1 MHRVGRGLGGDALHA
16 GEIGVKRGRHRH
28 RQRADQ
34 PLGHHHRVAREL
46 EAACPEDRSGG
57 LFGARHVAWR
67 CEEGH
72 LVVQIHQLLA
82 VVHGLEHDVPVGLA
96 FLQVGQEAR
105 HVTGGVGRGA
115 RGLQVGP
122 VARRF
127 GVEHMHTQRDHERTW
142 VLERGLVE
150 IADEAAH
157 VPECEARRKRS
168 HRQQAQLAAL
178 LLGRIAQLD
187 PGLTDG
193 EVRGAIDHL
202 IAQFAAGVIGERQ
215 ALAALPV
222 GIEQG
227 RDPVDELGRR
237 PHPRWK
243 TCRVQG
249 GARAIAQQQQFID
262 TAQVLNTAGQRDAD
276 DQPEFPKQVALVGQQ
291 RTTGAREVVADPA
304 PGHGAVDVAVPSRS
318 ATLVEFRNRRVGQ
331 AQLGIA
337 PERAADVG
345 TREQVEL
352 DPGTGGG

>member
-1 MHRVGRGLGGDALHA
+1 M
-16 GEIGVKRGRHRH
+16 
-28 RQRADQ
+28 
-34 PLGHHHRVAREL
+34 
-46 EAACPEDRSGG
+46 
-57 LFGARHVAWR
+57 
-67 CEEGH
+67 
-72 LVVQIHQLLA
+72 VQIHQLLA